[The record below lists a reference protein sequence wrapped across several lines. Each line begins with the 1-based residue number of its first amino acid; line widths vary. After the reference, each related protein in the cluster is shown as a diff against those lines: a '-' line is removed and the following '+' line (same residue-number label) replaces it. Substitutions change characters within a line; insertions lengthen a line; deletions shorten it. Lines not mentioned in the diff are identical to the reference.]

1 MTSPFGVR
9 THDDGDGVARL
20 VVRGEIDSDV
30 SAAFTEAIMGAA
42 GQSGVSTLVI
52 DLRQVSL
59 LAAAGVRSLL
69 EGHVEAARHGCA
81 FRVVNTQ
88 GIVERVLRVAGV
100 IEVLGVDSAPAR
112 ARR

>member
-30 SAAFTEAIMGAA
+30 SAALTEAIVGVA
-42 GQSGVSTLVI
+42 GQPGVTELVI
-52 DLRQVSL
+52 DLGHVSL

-69 EGHVEAARHGCA
+69 EGQVAAARHGCTY
-81 FRVVNTQ
+81 RVANPH

-100 IEVLGVDSAPAR
+100 IDLLGVGAIPAPAR
-112 ARR
+112 R